1 MRRWLASAM
10 VAPRD
15 RRGVADPAPWPTC
28 HDPHMDLRLSPREA
42 RVIGCLIEKEITT
55 PDQYPLSLNALVA
68 ACNQKN
74 NRDPVMELGEADV
87 HATLEDLGRRRLV
100 AAESG
105 FGSRVTRFRHRFC
118 NTEFGSV
125 QFSAQET
132 AVVCELLLRGP
143 QMPGELRSRASRMA
157 PFADVAEMERVLD
170 RLAMRED
177 GPFVEKLAREPGR
190 RESRYVHR
198 FGESDGAPATRPSA
212 AVEAQRQEAPRAASA
227 DAPAAASVADDDVRA
242 AIASLRREVADLR
255 AEVEALQAVLRERD
269 AGS

>member
-1 MRRWLASAM
+1 
-10 VAPRD
+10 
-15 RRGVADPAPWPTC
+15 
-28 HDPHMDLRLSPREA
+28 MDLRLSPREA

-74 NRDPVMELGEADV
+74 NRDPVMELTEADV

-105 FGSRVTRFRHRFC
+105 FGSRVTRYRHRFC

-125 QFSAQET
+125 QLSAQET

-170 RLAMRED
+170 RLAARED
-177 GPFVEKLAREPGR
+177 GPFVEKLVREPGR

-198 FGESDGAPATRPSA
+198 FGEADPVSAARPQPPVEAQLQQAPSA
-212 AVEAQRQEAPRAASA
+212 ASPGAATGASA
-227 DAPAAASVADDDVRA
+227 ADDDVRA
-242 AIASLRREVADLR
+242 AIDALRREVADLR

-269 AGS
+269 AGG